1 MAKFAGFLG
10 GTYQAAVQQADAEE
24 AWNWYCENVDSQ
36 QGQTK
41 ASYVMRSKPGFKA
54 FCSVTGA
61 SSVRAEC
68 SLNNRGFAIFQTG
81 ASNVFYEIKADG
93 STVSYGTLP
102 GDRRPQIVPGLTQLL
117 VLVAG
122 LGYAFDLKANTLAR
136 ITDPD
141 FPIGATK
148 GGFLDGEFI
157 VLEPMSQT
165 FAISGLN
172 DVTTWDPL
180 DFGDVEGEP
189 GNITTFVVD
198 HRQIWF
204 LGNNHGEI
212 YVDSG
217 VATFPFTRLDGA
229 YMEQGAGDAVDG
241 AFRCDNTIFWLG
253 GNADGQ
259 GIIWRANGYTPQRIS
274 THAIEKLIASF
285 GSLSATT
292 GYAYQEE
299 GHTFARWDFPNAYG
313 GRGAS
318 LLYDVAS
325 GFWHRRGF
333 WNGTLGQYMADL
345 ARTHMFV
352 FGKHLV
358 GDWRSGTIYEQSMV
372 YKTDA
377 GAAIRRLRAS
387 PDLANGGK
395 FVFYGE
401 LRLLMDV
408 GVGLDGPPSP
418 FPPAVGPT
426 YLNPLAIAAGIPP
439 GPDEATESLAGHTVP
454 SPPDGDDVSSYVT
467 YELSLTAFD
476 GFSPEPIGTTGTW
489 AGTSQAGEN
498 AVIPYSVTIDGQVS
512 YTLCFQP
519 PLPVSESDS
528 VIFGLATAVT
538 TPPLT
543 TPKLNF
549 SWVFAAAGIAYR
561 MFVGSAPKDG
571 AVIASAALTFT
582 QAVVTLCWATDS
594 SAAGIYTDVPAGSSL
609 TVTVQAA
616 GESSSSTVVLTAD
629 NTTATVIFSSTI
641 SVEAGASACLFS
653 AGVLM
658 AGGSGS
664 GLLSVDLTG
673 PGGFPFQPGFPN
685 DGVPAGDGTDPQMIM
700 QRSNNGGKTWSSE
713 QSVSMGK
720 IGDYQRLAKWSQNGR
735 SNNRSFRVICSEP
748 VDASLVAA
756 DLDAVPGT

>member
-1 MAKFAGFLG
+1 MAKFPGFLG
-10 GTYQAAVQQADAEE
+10 GTYLAPVQQADAEE
-24 AWNWYCENVDSQ
+24 AWNWYSENVESQ

-41 ASYVMRSKPGFKA
+41 ASYVMRSKPGFQA

-93 STVSYGTLP
+93 SKVSYGTLP
-102 GDRRPQIVPGLTQLL
+102 GDRRPQIVPGETQLL

-122 LGYAFDLKANTLAR
+122 LGYGFDLKANTLTR
-136 ITDPD
+136 ITAPA

-148 GGFLDGEFI
+148 GGFLDGEYI
-157 VLEPMSQT
+157 VLEPNSQT

-172 DVTTWDPL
+172 DVMNWDPL

-189 GNITTFVVD
+189 GNITTMVVD

-217 VATFPFTRLDGA
+217 TATFPFTRLDGA
-229 YMEQGAGDAVDG
+229 YMEQGAGDSVDG

-285 GSLSATT
+285 GDLSATT
-292 GYAYQEE
+292 GYAYQEQ
-299 GHTFARWDFPNAYG
+299 GHTFPRWDFPNAYG

-358 GDWRSGTIYEQSMV
+358 GDWRSGTIYEQSMS

-408 GVGLDGPPSP
+408 GVGLDGPVPPSLPTGEMYFLDSPDFPTVGQNQHFTNGGASSETSPWLLASITAGPNSEATGTFSLSITANSVVHGPYP
-418 FPPAVGPT
+418 FTTDVSDTDVLVFNPPILVT
-426 YLNPLAIAAGIPP
+426 SSDTWKITAADGGFGVITFNGSTDASLSGWQPP
-439 GPDEATESLAGHTVP
+439 GNVTVTGSTPATMTLSIGAWTIEDGAIVP
-454 SPPDGDDVSSYVT
+454 
-467 YELSLTAFD
+467 
-476 GFSPEPIGTTGTW
+476 
-489 AGTSQAGEN
+489 Q
-498 AVIPYSVTIDGQVS
+498 
-512 YTLCFQP
+512 
-519 PLPVSESDS
+519 PLPSD
-528 VIFGLATAVT
+528 L
-538 TPPLT
+538 
-543 TPKLNF
+543 
-549 SWVFAAAGIAYR
+549 
-561 MFVGSAPKDG
+561 
-571 AVIASAALTFT
+571 
-582 QAVVTLCWATDS
+582 
-594 SAAGIYTDVPAGSSL
+594 SAAGVDFTNPPVS
-609 TVTVQAA
+609 
-616 GESSSSTVVLTAD
+616 
-629 NTTATVIFSSTI
+629 ATLSFSDS
-641 SVEAGASACLFS
+641 FDS
-653 AGVLM
+653 AGNQDESDGWITLSS
-658 AGGSGS
+658 GGTS
-664 GLLSVDLTG
+664 TAI
-673 PGGFPFQPGFPN
+673 PA
-685 DGVPAGDGTDPQMIM
+685 DGVPAGDGTNPQMIM
-700 QRSNNGGKTWSSE
+700 QRSNDGGKTWSSE

-720 IGDYQRLAKWSQNGR
+720 IGDYMRLAKWSQNGR